1 MEGFA
6 KLGINLPLLIAFVVN
21 FIILFVVL
29 YMFLFKPVLKTL
41 DERQA
46 KIKASMDLAEQIKQ
60 QAASNEETIKNQ
72 MTEARK
78 EAQVIISQATQIGE
92 RLKAEAKE
100 AAHVEAEALI
110 EKAKVEIKHQ
120 RDKDVE
126 QLKEQFADI
135 AILAAQK
142 VIQETLDK
150 QKHQKVI
157 DDVLNQAKTLKKG

>member
-1 MEGFA
+1 MDSLA
-6 KLGINLPLLIAFVVN
+6 ALGINGPLLIAFVVN
-21 FIILFVVL
+21 FFILFGILFIFL
-29 YMFLFKPVLKTL
+29 YKPVLKML

-46 KIKASMDLAEQIKQ
+46 KIKASMDQAEQIKL

-72 MTEARK
+72 LAEARK
-78 EAQVIISQATQIGE
+78 EAQQIIAQATQIGE
-92 RLKAEAKE
+92 RIKNEAKDV
-100 AAHVEAEALI
+100 ARTEAESLI

-126 QLKEQFADI
+126 QLKTQFADI

-150 QKHQKVI
+150 QKHHKVI
-157 DDVLNQAKTLKKG
+157 DEVLNQAKDLKKG

>member
-6 KLGINLPLLIAFVVN
+6 SLGINVPLLIAFVVN
-21 FIILFVVL
+21 FIILFIVL

-46 KIKASMDLAEQIKQ
+46 KIKASMDQAEQIKQ
-60 QAASNEETIKNQ
+60 QAASNELTIKNQ
-72 MTEARK
+72 LADAHK
-78 EAQVIISQATQIGE
+78 EAQLIISQATQIGE
-92 RLKAEAKE
+92 RLKTEAKE
-100 AAHVEAEALI
+100 AARVEAETLI